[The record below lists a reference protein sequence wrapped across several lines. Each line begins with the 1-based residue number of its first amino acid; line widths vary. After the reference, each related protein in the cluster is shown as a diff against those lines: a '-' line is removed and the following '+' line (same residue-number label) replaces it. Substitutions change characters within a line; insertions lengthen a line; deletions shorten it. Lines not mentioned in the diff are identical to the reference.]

1 MSGTLLGFAAGVSP
15 GPLLALVISETLTHG
30 RREGMLV
37 SMAPALTDVPI
48 IAISIFIISRIS
60 GFDFL
65 LGMISLAGAFFVGH
79 LAYRNMVLRDVNA
92 QLGSEKSRSLR
103 RGLITNFLSPHPYL
117 FWMTVGA
124 PTVMKAYRMNFF
136 AALAFLA
143 GFYLFLIGS
152 KILVALLVNSS
163 RNFLRGGAYRIVIR
177 ATGIIMLFFALLLLR
192 DGLIMLRLI

>member
-1 MSGTLLGFAAGVSP
+1 MSP

-30 RREGMLV
+30 RREGIRV

-60 GFDFL
+60 GSDVL

-103 RGLITNFLSPHPYL
+103 RGLITNVLSPHPYL

-124 PTVMKAYRMNFF
+124 PTVIKAYRMNLF
-136 AALAFLA
+136 AALAFLT

-152 KILVALLVNSS
+152 KILIALLANSS

-177 ATGIIMLFFALLLLR
+177 ATGIIMLFFAMLFLR
-192 DGLIMLRLI
+192 DGMIMLKLI